1 MADNGLTGPCIG
13 LVWDGTGLGTDS
25 TIWGAE
31 CLAGDATQFQ
41 RLGSISPIRLPGG
54 DACARDPGRI
64 ARSLLHDA
72 GRWAGP
78 QDLLTMQLNA
88 GFNCPPASSMG
99 RLFDGVYALLG
110 GASPVS
116 YEGESAIRLEH
127 MAQAGVTQALPV
139 ELEEV
144 DGMCRLNTPALTAAL
159 LEGLQQGQSPHQ
171 LAAQF
176 MNAMV
181 ELAVQQ
187 CQFARARTGLTQVV
201 LSGGVFQNM
210 YLLPRILDALT
221 AQGLRAYHHSRVSTN
236 DEGIALGQLM
246 AAAGR

>member
-1 MADNGLTGPCIG
+1 MNGKRLSGLLALCLLLGLTAC
-13 LVWDGTGLGTDS
+13 
-25 TIWGAE
+25 
-31 CLAGDATQFQ
+31 
-41 RLGSISPIRLPGG
+41 GG
-54 DACARDPGRI
+54 G
-64 ARSLLHDA
+64 
-72 GRWAGP
+72 
-78 QDLLTMQLNA
+78 
-88 GFNCPPASSMG
+88 
-99 RLFDGVYALLG
+99 
-110 GASPVS
+110 
-116 YEGESAIRLEH
+116 GESSSPGDGSEPPSVSTLAPVEEPDRSQEPEEPAYPYAAPLTGEGLTEDVSGQRPIAIMLNNLSK
-127 MAQAGVTQALPV
+127 ALPQAGVAQALPV

-187 CQFARARTGLTQVV
+187 CQFARERTGLTQVV